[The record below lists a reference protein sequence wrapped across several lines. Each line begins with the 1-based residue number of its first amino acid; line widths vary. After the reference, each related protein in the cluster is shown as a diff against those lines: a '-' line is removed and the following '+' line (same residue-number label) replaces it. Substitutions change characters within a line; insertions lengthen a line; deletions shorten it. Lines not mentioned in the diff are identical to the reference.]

1 MKNISL
7 LVLLMIVVFL
17 GCENLD
23 EGVDEDTIF
32 GSGNVVTI
40 EKDFIDFI
48 RIDISSTF
56 EATIT
61 QADTYG
67 VQVRIDD
74 NIEEYLHVVKEDEV
88 LRIYLTSGKNYKE
101 VTLEAEI
108 TLPDLETLFLSGAS
122 KATLNRFD
130 FNHDFAFLVSG
141 ASIVS
146 GTLNMGAGGLDI
158 LLSGASNI
166 TLDGNCK
173 DLIINASGVSILELR
188 EFVCVNATVILSGVS
203 QATINVDE
211 NLNATVSGVSTLYY
225 YGNPTLG
232 SITSSGESI
241 IQRLGPRKPTSFI
254 ASN

>member
-1 MKNISL
+1 MKKVSI
-7 LVLLMIVVFL
+7 LVLFVIVAFV

-23 EGVDEDTIF
+23 EGVDEDTIT
-32 GSGNVVTI
+32 GSGNMITI
-40 EKDFIDFI
+40 EEDFADFI
-48 RIDISSTF
+48 RIDISNTF

-61 QADTYG
+61 QADSYS
-67 VQVRIDD
+67 VLVRVDD
-74 NIEEYLHVVKEDEV
+74 NISDYLNIVKEDDI
-88 LRIYLTSGKNYKE
+88 LRIYLDSGHNYNE
-101 VTLEAEI
+101 VTLEAKI

-122 KATLNRFD
+122 NATLTRFD

-146 GTLNMGAGGLDI
+146 GTLDMGGGNLDI

-173 DLIINASGVSILELR
+173 GLIINASGVSILELKD
-188 EFVCVNATVILSGVS
+188 FMCTSATVILSGVS
-203 QATINVDE
+203 QATINVSE

-232 SITSSGESI
+232 NITSSGEST
-241 IQRLGPRKPTSFI
+241 IQRLGP
-254 ASN
+254 